1 MGSGLAVIS
10 ATFPLR
16 IRITRSAMAVN
27 AELWVMIITVFPVW
41 RQVSCS
47 SFKTALPVASTPFF
61 RTGADLPIAYAKD
74 SREIAYLTGAS
85 YYLCRKYI
93 DNDHLYD

>member
-1 MGSGLAVIS
+1 M
-10 ATFPLR
+10 
-16 IRITRSAMAVN
+16 
-27 AELWVMIITVFPVW
+27 
-41 RQVSCS
+41 
-47 SFKTALPVASTPFF
+47 VASTPFF